1 MTVRWT
7 VRAEPDRAR
16 SSRENS
22 IPREKH
28 PTGALVSF
36 IKRRESNG
44 FGSEG
49 DSEGALEKVK
59 GVFTDKP

>member
-1 MTVRWT
+1 MN
-7 VRAEPDRAR
+7 EFSDRG
-16 SSRENS
+16 S
-22 IPREKH
+22 IPLRSTKETGA
-28 PTGALVSF
+28 PFGALVSF